1 MSNPVVTF
9 TNSIDEPSDPQTVRK
24 TYTMK
29 VFDSINFFLY
39 NEGEDSSN
47 FTPGDMGMEF
57 YLWYRVSGAQGPQG
71 FTQKPDF
78 VTDTSWTS
86 MKAAPSGFITPNKS
100 VMPKLLG
107 PSTLLVDNGL
117 RTTLGVFQALSWDA
131 VTSTWYDG
139 FNWNMDKFNNL
150 SIPSDKWF
158 KFGQV
163 GSTFGAQYVS
173 IKAKDDNLGTNK
185 MEMYL
190 ESPNPPLIPGDW
202 DNTTLVV
209 GGAFTLMLNIVG
221 ITPGKAGATNT
232 DLSRWKITIKF
243 GDVTMTIA
251 DASTM
256 NVNIAGD
263 GPLGNDTMVNL
274 AEGAAKEGPPQQSFI
289 ADKPPL
295 LINVIPCWNGV
306 IVSTG
311 QQETREVVRSAPT
324 FCRKLKNSSI
334 QMAPYSTWF
343 DPMNPADVEVGT
355 DSGAVI
361 VDFGTRMDVV
371 AENCRFEIAY
381 LPKFFVKAMAFDGW
395 LLLSKDTDDI
405 TYDYN
410 IYTIYT
416 YNDDSDWVVAL
427 PTVTDSGT
435 AGTPDNS
442 SYFYIPWSMATT
454 SEKHKRYAGEIFAY
468 ILETKETRT
477 TSIKNGNGNFDITWS
492 GGTAGDS
499 EVTDDTD
506 WEKYIKNVSVTI
518 GLDGSSGTMTVDKYG
533 VAGQDA
539 IADQSIGA
547 VVLEV
552 TGGISTKEG
561 TIFKGLGMGISN
573 AETSGDSVWT
583 VPLLGLEKK
592 LEDIALINPPYM
604 DGETLAT
611 ALDYLCRSAG
621 IIHDMSAADGT
632 VTLSASEEINT
643 ARFDWKSGTSIKTAL
658 DDVMGDTKH
667 VYVVRDGKIFFYEL
681 GTDGLPTTLGPD
693 QSTGYDFTNM
703 VAIDKTPDFDDL
715 RNYVV
720 AMAMQKVPEGQGTEI
735 QQVPTWPMIETRT
748 KTTTP
753 DVPWAKCMVAV
764 YSGLLDPATL
774 ADIADK
780 LDNQTSTYELSG
792 RITIPG
798 NAEIKPYDQWG
809 TDYVIM
815 SVTHNV
821 DLDAK
826 TWTTDLEFMRKAL

>member
-9 TNSIDEPSDPQTVRK
+9 TNSIYEPSDPKTVRK

-29 VFDSINFFLY
+29 VFDSISFFLY

-71 FTQKPDF
+71 FTQKPNF

-117 RTTLGVFQALSWDA
+117 KTPNEVFQADSWDT

-163 GSTFGAQYVS
+163 SSTFDSLYVS
-173 IKAKDDNLGTNK
+173 IKAKDDNLASNK
-185 MEMYL
+185 MEMSL
-190 ESPNPPLIPGDW
+190 KNPANRAPGDW

-221 ITPGKAGATNT
+221 VNPGKVATST
-232 DLSRWKITIKF
+232 ASGGWKVTIKF

-263 GPLGNDTMVNL
+263 GTNGNDTMVNL

-289 ADKPPL
+289 VDKPPL
-295 LINVIPCWNGV
+295 LINVIPCWNGI

-311 QQETREVVRSAPT
+311 QQETREVVRSAST

-343 DPMNPADVEVGT
+343 DPTNPADVEVKT

-361 VDFGTRMDVV
+361 VDFGDQMDIV

-435 AGTPDNS
+435 PGTPNNS

-454 SEKHKRYAGEIFAY
+454 SMKHKRYAGEIFAY
-468 ILETKETRT
+468 VLEIKETRT

-499 EVTDDTD
+499 GATD
-506 WEKYIKNVSVTI
+506 WKKYIKNVSVNI

-533 VAGQDA
+533 VAGQEA
-539 IADQSIGA
+539 IVDQSIGA
-547 VVLEV
+547 VVLYV
-552 TGGISTKEG
+552 AGGISTKEG
-561 TIFKGLGMGISN
+561 TIFEGLGMGTSN
-573 AETSGDSVWT
+573 SETSGDSVWT
-583 VPLLGLEKK
+583 VPLVGLEKK

-604 DGETLAT
+604 DGETLAY
-611 ALDYLCRSAG
+611 AVDYLCRSAG

-632 VTLSASEEINT
+632 IALSASEEINV

-658 DDVMGDTKH
+658 DDVMGDTHH
-667 VYVVRDGKIFFYEL
+667 VYVVRDGKIFFYQL
-681 GTDGLPTTLGPD
+681 GTDGLPLSLGPD
-693 QSTGYDFTNM
+693 QSTGYDLTNM
-703 VAIDKTPDFDDL
+703 VMIDKTPDFDDL
-715 RNYVV
+715 RNYVI

-748 KTTTP
+748 KSTIP
-753 DVPWAKCMVAV
+753 DLPWAKCLVAL
-764 YSGLLDPATL
+764 YSGSLDPAAL
-774 ADIADK
+774 SQIADN
-780 LDNQTSTYELSG
+780 LNIQTSTYELTG

-798 NAEIKPYDQWG
+798 NANIKPYDRWG
-809 TDYVIM
+809 SEYVIQ
-815 SVTHNV
+815 SVSHTV
-821 DLDAK
+821 DLDSK